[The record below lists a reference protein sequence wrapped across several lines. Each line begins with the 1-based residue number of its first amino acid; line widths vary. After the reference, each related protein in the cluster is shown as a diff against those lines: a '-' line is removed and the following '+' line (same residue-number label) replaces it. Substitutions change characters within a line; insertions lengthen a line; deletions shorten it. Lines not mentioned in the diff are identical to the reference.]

1 MPEITKAY
9 AMSDVKISF
18 VSLVDKAANKRRFLI
33 TKAENGNATFQT
45 YGRIVKADADTHEV
59 TGIVYEPMVEDTDG
73 NYMTEEEIVKAAHWF
88 MKNKGGVD
96 LQHSFEP
103 LEGASVVESHV
114 ARCEEEIG
122 GEKIRKGT
130 WIMSMEIE
138 DPEIFEKIQKGEL
151 TGFSMGGVGM
161 FSEED
166 VQIPVEEVSKQERR
180 GILKALA
187 KLLGIAE
194 EPASVEKGAVR
205 EQFDRQYAAEN
216 LRDAW
221 YILQDTLTYVWNPE
235 TGKAGPEPD
244 MSKVEEALQDFND
257 ITRMVFSHSAEPESI
272 FKCAAGEDMPPIVK
286 AGRKMS
292 AKNIETLRSIHA
304 NLGAFLSSF
313 EETDDT
319 SEEVEEVTKAELEQI
334 TKSVTESVTAGIAE
348 AIQKA
353 MTPAQPAAPA
363 AGQDPDPVEE
373 TVTKAEIQEMID
385 AAIRKATGEE
395 DTAAE
400 GGEPDEPTQEE
411 LIEKAVANALKPFL
425 ESAGLP
431 TNIKDAV
438 HVKKEEEHYMHG
450 LL

>member
-9 AMSDVKISF
+9 AMSDVRISY
-18 VSLVDKAANKRRFLI
+18 VSLVDKAANKRRFLV

-45 YGRIVKADADTHEV
+45 YGRIVKADTDAHEV

-73 NYMTEEEIVKAAHWF
+73 NFMTEGEIIKAAHWF

-166 VQIPVEEVSKQERR
+166 VQLPEGEVSKQERR
-180 GILKALA
+180 GILETLA
-187 KLLGIAE
+187 KWLGISEGAA
-194 EPASVEKGAVR
+194 PVEKGAVR
-205 EQFDRQYAAEN
+205 DAFDRRFAAEN
-216 LRDAW
+216 FRDAW
-221 YILQDTLTYVWNPE
+221 WILNDALTCVWDPVKGESGPE
-235 TGKAGPEPD
+235 TD
-244 MSKVEEALQDFND
+244 MSKVEEALQDFVE
-257 ITRMVFSHSAEPESI
+257 ITMEIFSRSAGQDSL
-272 FKCAAGEDMPPIVK
+272 FKCADGEDAPPIVK

-319 SEEVEEVTKAELEQI
+319 SEEVEEVTKAEMEQI
-334 TKSVTESVTAGIAE
+334 TKSVTESVTAGITE

-353 MTPAQPAAPA
+353 LAPAPPAAPA
-363 AGQDPDPVEE
+363 ADPAPAPVME

-385 AAIRKATGEE
+385 AAIRKATGEDE
-395 DTAAE
+395 PE
-400 GGEPDEPTQEE
+400 EEGEPEEPTQEE
-411 LIEKAVANALKPFL
+411 LISKAVANALRPFM

-431 TNIKDAV
+431 TNLNNTIPV
-438 HVKKEEEHYMHG
+438 QKEEEHYMHG
-450 LL
+450 II

>member
-1 MPEITKAY
+1 MPEIAKAY
-9 AMSDVKISF
+9 AMSDVRISF
-18 VSLVDKAANKRRFLI
+18 VSLVDKAANKRQFLV
-33 TKAENGNATFQT
+33 TKAEDGSASFQSV
-45 YGRIVKADADTHEV
+45 GRIIKADAETHEV
-59 TGIVYEPMVEDTDG
+59 TGIVYEPMTEDTDG

-88 MKNKGGVD
+88 MKNSGGVD

-103 LEGASVVESHV
+103 LEGAYVAESHV

-122 GEKIRKGT
+122 GQKIAKGT
-130 WIMSMEIE
+130 WVMTMEI
-138 DPEIFEKIQKGEL
+138 DAPEIFEKIEKGEL
-151 TGFSMGGVGM
+151 TGFSMGGVGT

-166 VQIPVEEVSKQERR
+166 VQLPEPEPDVSKQEKA
-180 GILKALA
+180 GILKTLA
-187 KLLGIAE
+187 KFLGLSE
-194 EPASVEKGAVR
+194 EPVAKGVVR
-205 EQFDRQYAAEN
+205 EKFDRHYAAEN

-235 TGKAGPEPD
+235 TESSGPEPD

-257 ITRMVFSHSAEPESI
+257 ITRMVFSHSAGSDSI
-272 FKCAAGEDMPPIVK
+272 FKCADGEDMPPIIK

-292 AKNIETLRSIHA
+292 AKNIETLRGIHA

-313 EETDDT
+313 ETETEDT
-319 SEEVEEVTKAELEQI
+319 TEEESEVTKEELELI
-334 TKSVTESVTAGIAE
+334 TKSVAE

-353 MTPAQPAAPA
+353 MTPVVVPEA
-363 AGQDPDPVEE
+363 VTEE
-373 TVTKAEIQEMID
+373 TAPVAEPITKAEIQEMID

-395 DTAAE
+395 DPAD
-400 GGEPDEPTQEE
+400 GQEPEEPTQEE
-411 LIEKAVANALKPFL
+411 LIEKAVEKALKPFL

-438 HVKKEEEHYMHG
+438 PVKKEEEHYMHG